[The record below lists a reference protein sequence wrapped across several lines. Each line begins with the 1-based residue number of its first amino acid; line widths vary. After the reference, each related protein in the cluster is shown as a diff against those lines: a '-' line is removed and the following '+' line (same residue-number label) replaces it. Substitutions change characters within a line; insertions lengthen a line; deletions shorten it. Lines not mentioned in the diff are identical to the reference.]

1 MNERNRQAVLEAMY
15 RLFAGRPLRS
25 NGNWTITQ
33 LAAESG
39 GSRPAINRDPQLKA
53 VLAQRKTEMLSHN
66 TNDPAACATAA
77 AARLVGDA
85 EARWGQERQKLR
97 HKNEI
102 LTHAVDVLARRVRD
116 LHEELARLQ
125 REQAAGNVTPIRF
138 QRPPF

>member
-1 MNERNRQAVLEAMY
+1 MNERNRQAVLEAME
-15 RLFAGRPLRS
+15 RLFAGRPVRS

-39 GSRPAINRDPQLKA
+39 VSRPTINRDPQLKA
-53 VLAQRKTEMLSHN
+53 VFAQRKTEMLSHN
-66 TNDPAACATAA
+66 TNEPAAGAAAA
-77 AARLVGDA
+77 AARLRDA

-102 LTHAVDVLARRVRD
+102 LEDAVEVLAHRVRD
-116 LHEELARLQ
+116 LHEELVRLQ

>member
-1 MNERNRQAVLEAMY
+1 MKEDNRQAVLEAMD
-15 RLFAGRPLRS
+15 RLFAGCPLRS

-39 GSRPAINRDPQLKA
+39 VSRPTINRDPEVKA
-53 VLAQRKTEMLSHN
+53 VFAQRKSEMLSRN
-66 TNDPAACATAA
+66 TDEPAAGAA
-77 AARLVGDA
+77 ADAARLRDA
-85 EARWGQERQKLR
+85 KARWGQERQTLR

-102 LTHAVDVLARRVRD
+102 LAHAVEVLAHRVRD

>member
-1 MNERNRQAVLEAMY
+1 MNERNRQAVLEAMD

-39 GSRPAINRDPQLKA
+39 VSRPTINRDAQVKA
-53 VLAQRKTEMLSHN
+53 VFAQRKTEMLSRS
-66 TNDPAACATAA
+66 TNEPTVGVAAA
-77 AARLVGDA
+77 AARLRDA
-85 EARWGQERQKLR
+85 EARWGQEREKLR
-97 HKNEI
+97 HKNAI
-102 LTHAVDVLARRVRD
+102 LAHAVEVLAHRVRD
-116 LHEELARLQ
+116 LHAELARLQ

>member
-1 MNERNRQAVLEAMY
+1 MKERNRKDVLEAMD

-39 GSRPAINRDPQLKA
+39 VSRPTINRDPHLKA
-53 VLAQRKTEMLSHN
+53 VFAQRKTEMLSRN
-66 TNDPAACATAA
+66 KDEPAAGATAA
-77 AARLVGDA
+77 AARLRDA

-102 LTHAVDVLARRVRD
+102 LAHAVEVLAHRVRD
-116 LHEELARLQ
+116 LHEELVRLQ
-125 REQAAGNVTPIRF
+125 REHAAGNVTPIRF
-138 QRPPF
+138 RAPF

>member
-1 MNERNRQAVLEAMY
+1 MNERNRQAVLEAMD

-33 LAAESG
+33 LAAESSV
-39 GSRPAINRDPQLKA
+39 SRPTINRDPQVKA
-53 VLAQRKTEMLSHN
+53 IFAQRKTEILSRN
-66 TNDPAACATAA
+66 TNEPTAGAA
-77 AARLVGDA
+77 AAAVRLRDA
-85 EARWGQERQKLR
+85 EARWGEERQKLR
-97 HKNEI
+97 HKNEV
-102 LTHAVDVLARRVRD
+102 LAHAVEVLAHRVRD